1 MKFIAITAFVALIVS
16 LPFVLSKQQPSRVRS
31 TRPGSIDPKD
41 ENTLYDTEDF
51 MT

>member
-1 MKFIAITAFVALIVS
+1 MKFVAITAFVALLVS
-16 LPFVLSKQQPSRVRS
+16 LPFVLSKQQPSPVRS
-31 TRPGSIDPKD
+31 KPTGTGNPID